1 MQMLAAAS
9 GQVIANKEPELM
21 HRRFPGISRSIWYG
35 KDLARLEN
43 ISVVVD
49 LKEDYHVFQGKGFR
63 FTQISPDDAVYSND
77 PSVIEGLT
85 EAGYRWT
92 TYDAA
97 VREVDLGAFAELNEL
112 SLTEEGSVVLEDGK
126 RLNHGPYLDF
136 YAGTYRITF
145 ELKADGIG
153 EQDKPVCSLYVAT
166 LDGHSLAEK
175 TVEPEDLKPDGTCS
189 AELVFETSDIRYL
202 QFPVFPAE
210 GQTIEV
216 TGIQFQRIG

>member
-1 MQMLAAAS
+1 M
-9 GQVIANKEPELM
+9 
-21 HRRFPGISRSIWYG
+21 
-35 KDLARLEN
+35 
-43 ISVVVD
+43 VD
-49 LKEDYHVFQGKGFR
+49 LEEDNIVFQRMGFR

-77 PSVIEGLT
+77 PSAIEGLT

-145 ELKADGIG
+145 ELKADGST
-153 EQDKPVCSLYVAT
+153 ESDEPLCSFHVAT
-166 LDGHSLAEK
+166 LEGQSLAGK
-175 TVEPEDLKPDGTCS
+175 TIVAKNLSPDGTCT
-189 AELVFETSDIRYL
+189 AELIFETSDIRYL
-202 QFPVFPAE
+202 QFPVFPAA
-210 GQTIEV
+210 GQSVEV
-216 TGIQFQRIG
+216 TEIHYQRIG